1 MFRLLYPSSVF
12 ELYTYVGAYHQP
24 LSLKQSFLTFNLM
37 MIVVIWG
44 LFRKGLVA
52 GSSHWEGSDICIG
65 RRYCRFQIYCQP
77 RYFSTDNAILPGNF
91 VEFLLNFTHHID
103 VVHKVGKDRNC
114 KHPMFKSASLHPS
127 LFDFHSAQRYNVKTD
142 TTHTSIIK
150 HPKGCS
156 CSNLKPV
163 LVTLVRVWHVQVG
176 ESGAY
181 LIFVIVI
188 FLHFEVWKLFT

>member
-12 ELYTYVGAYHQP
+12 ELHTYVGAYHQP

-37 MIVVIWG
+37 MIAVIGACLERG
-44 LFRKGLVA
+44 LLPAAAIERGVIYVLAGDIAASRYTANPVISQQIMPFFRG
-52 GSSHWEGSDICIG
+52 
-65 RRYCRFQIYCQP
+65 
-77 RYFSTDNAILPGNF
+77 ILSNF
-91 VEFLLNFTHHID
+91 FWISLTTY
-103 VVHKVGKDRNC
+103 VGKDRNC

-163 LVTLVRVWHVQVG
+163 LVTLVRLWHVQVVG
-176 ESGAY
+176 PGLSPAFRATHLVTY
-181 LIFVIVI
+181 TFQAKI
-188 FLHFEVWKLFT
+188 T

>member
-1 MFRLLYPSSVF
+1 
-12 ELYTYVGAYHQP
+12 
-24 LSLKQSFLTFNLM
+24 

-163 LVTLVRVWHVQVG
+163 LVTLVRVCVCKWVKVEHTSYLLLSFLYTLRPENCSLKSAMFLFPG
-176 ESGAY
+176 ECKPIVNCQSHDSSV
-181 LIFVIVI
+181 FVLCNVYGV
-188 FLHFEVWKLFT
+188 LY